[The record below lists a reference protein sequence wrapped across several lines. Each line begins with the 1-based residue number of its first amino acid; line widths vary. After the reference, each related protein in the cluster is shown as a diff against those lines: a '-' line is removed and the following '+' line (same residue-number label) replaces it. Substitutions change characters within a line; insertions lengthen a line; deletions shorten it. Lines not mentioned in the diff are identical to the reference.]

1 MRNKPT
7 LVSILVA
14 YLKEK
19 RGETVHGGQLE
30 AVAKA
35 NYFEAEPAKVRLRE
49 MTRENCRQFNRM
61 VEKVKLKDGCVAYRW
76 RQELEELPVVVEPV
90 QPMAEATLF

>member
-7 LVSILVA
+7 LVSILIA

-19 RGETVHGGQLE
+19 RGEVVHGGQLE

-35 NYFEAEPAKVRLRE
+35 NFYEAEPAKVRLRE
-49 MTRENCRQFNRM
+49 MTRENCRQFNPM
-61 VEKVKLKDGCVAYRW
+61 IEKVKLRDGCVAYRW
-76 RQELEELPVVVEPV
+76 RQERETVVVDR
-90 QPMAEATLF
+90 QPLVEATLF